1 MSAALTS
8 PVPAPIRRPLTARLR
23 PARAGRALPA
33 LLAALALLAAA
44 GALSAQAAEGA
55 AGTAGAA
62 GAGGNGQFR
71 QQVPLGAISGDAQAL
86 RRRILSDTSYRMT
99 AGDIYELQ
107 IQVGSQRVETFP
119 LVLQDDY
126 ELDIPYTG
134 PIAVEGRLF
143 SDVRREILRRLKE
156 LGTVRFASFALREPA
171 LFDVV
176 VFGGVANPGIYT
188 MTALSLVSDLIT
200 AAGGPQDGGSLRRV
214 ELTRGG
220 AVTALD
226 LTRFST
232 HGELAANPPL
242 EPGDRVWIPRA
253 DRLVTIDGL
262 VAFPG
267 AFELLAGEGIDDL
280 IRFAGG
286 VVGGA
291 GAVTVAVVRTL
302 DGVPEALHLSAAERG
317 GFRLAA
323 GDRVTVAAAARPR
336 RSILVQGALFG
347 QPPAGAA
354 PVQLP
359 DRELVLLIPF
369 RNGLTVLEVLD
380 QVGGPTPLARPERS
394 TVLRAGSGAR
404 LTVDAGRLW
413 ETRDPDLDLPL
424 EPGDQLH
431 VPMRDRNVYLGG
443 EVVTPRAVPHVPG
456 HTIGDYLRS
465 AGGLTPDGAERFTVI
480 DVDHRRSQGDLYTQP
495 EAGSTILAER
505 SAWSTTKQVFLE
517 VGVVAGFFT
526 TLLDLVI
533 KVIDNQQKIFG

>member
-1 MSAALTS
+1 MSAAPLS
-8 PVPAPIRRPLTARLR
+8 PLPYPPAARLLR
-23 PARAGRALPA
+23 PARAVPA
-33 LLAALALLAAA
+33 LLAVLALLAAA
-44 GALSAQAAEGA
+44 GALPAQAADGA
-55 AGTAGAA
+55 
-62 GAGGNGQFR
+62 GQFR
-71 QQVPLGAISGDAQAL
+71 QQAPLGAISGNAQAL
-86 RRRILSDTSYRMT
+86 HRRILSDTSYRMT
-99 AGDIYELQ
+99 AGDLYELR

-134 PIAVEGRLF
+134 SIAVEGRLF
-143 SDVRREILRRLKE
+143 SEVRREILRRLKE
-156 LGTVRFASFALREPA
+156 LGTVRFASFVLREPA

-188 MTALSLVSDLIT
+188 MTPLSLVSDLIT
-200 AAGGPQDGGSLRRV
+200 AAGGPQEGGSLRRV

-232 HGELAANPPL
+232 HGEAAANPPL
-242 EPGDRVWIPRA
+242 TPGDRVWIPRA

-262 VAFPG
+262 IAFPG

-286 VVGGA
+286 LVTGA
-291 GAVTVAVVRTL
+291 GAITVAVVRTH
-302 DGVPEALHLSAAERG
+302 DGVPEALHLSATERG
-317 GFRLAA
+317 AFRLAA

-336 RSILVQGALFG
+336 SSVLVQGALFG
-347 QPPAGAA
+347 QPAAGAA

-359 DRELVLLIPF
+359 DRELVLLIPY
-369 RNGLTVLEVLD
+369 RSGLSVLEVLD

-394 TVLRAGSGAR
+394 SVLRSGSGAR
-404 LTVDAGRLW
+404 LPVDAGRLW
-413 ETRDPDLDLPL
+413 ETRDPELDLPL

-443 EVVTPRAVPHVPG
+443 EVNTPRAVPHVPG

-465 AGGLTPDGAERFTVI
+465 AGGLTADGAESFTVI
-480 DVDHRRSQGDLYTQP
+480 DVDHRRSRGDLYTQP

-505 SAWSTTKQVFLE
+505 NAWSSTKQVFLE

-526 TLLDLVI
+526 TLLDLII
-533 KVIDNQQKIFG
+533 KVAVNRSIFGG